1 MKTRTGDFQAEQSA
15 YLLEYDR
22 RRILNCAD
30 TFRSL
35 AAVLTGM
42 NLEEEEE
49 RERERQDREKR
60 LQQSRAREDR
70 KQYAAYLKQVAG
82 LMQAVAGTSVQLIRL
97 GGRQERQI
105 VRALAG
111 EGIWAQDLYLLRG
124 QEGRLE
130 ISVSVCTKRDTSV
143 TAAEIAGYLSV
154 LMDLRLVPE
163 KRNPYFV
170 GMEPVSLYFEE
181 EPAFCCLTA
190 AATAVKENETVSGD
204 SHSFWEEDGAIT
216 MILSDGV
223 GSGEN
228 AQQDSSRVVDLTEQ
242 ILDAGLGGRM
252 AVQLLN
258 GLIGAEGDEERMAT
272 LDVCRIDLKKGEC
285 AITKAGGASTFIKR
299 DSDVE
304 RVSLKTLPLGLWGQT
319 EEREAVRSL
328 QEGDMIVMISDGV
341 VEDWPCGDG
350 EEHLMRRIGEIRSD
364 SPVDL
369 ANHLL
374 RYAIGQC
381 RGQIRDDMTVL
392 VTGIWKNGGRRVH

>member
-143 TAAEIAGYLSV
+143 TSAEIAGYLSV

>member
-42 NLEEEEE
+42 NLDEEGQEGQKG
-49 RERERQDREKR
+49 QDREKQLR
-60 LQQSRAREDR
+60 KNRAQEER
-70 KQYAAYLKQVAG
+70 KNYAVYLRQVAG

-111 EGIWAQDLYLLRG
+111 EGIWAQDLYVLRS

-130 ISVSVCTKRDTSV
+130 ISISVCTKKDTSV

-154 LMDLRLVPE
+154 LMDVRLVPE
-163 KRNPYFV
+163 KRNPYFI

-181 EPAFCCLTA
+181 EPAYCCLTA
-190 AATAVKENETVSGD
+190 AATAVKENETISGD
-204 SHSFWEEDGAIT
+204 SHSFWEEDGAVT

-223 GSGEN
+223 GSGQE
-228 AQQDSSRVVDLTEQ
+228 AERDSSRVVDLTEQ
-242 ILDAGLGGRM
+242 ILDAGLSGRM

-258 GLIGAEGDEERMAT
+258 SLIGAEGDEERMAT

-285 AITKAGGASTFIKR
+285 AIAKAGGASTFIKR
-299 DSDVE
+299 ESGVE
-304 RVSLKTLPLGLWGQT
+304 KVSQKTLPLGFWT
-319 EEREAVRSL
+319 EAEEKEAIRSL
-328 QEGDMIVMISDGV
+328 KEGDMVIMISDGV

-350 EEHLMRRIGEIRSD
+350 EQCLMRRIGEIVSD

-374 RYAIGQC
+374 RYAIAQC
-381 RGQIRDDMTVL
+381 RGKIRDDMTIM
-392 VTGIWKNGGRRVH
+392 VTGIWKNAGLER

>member
-42 NLEEEEE
+42 NLEEEE
-49 RERERQDREKR
+49 ERERQDREKR

-304 RVSLKTLPLGLWGQT
+304 KVSLKTLPLGLWGQT

>member
-42 NLEEEEE
+42 NLEEEE
-49 RERERQDREKR
+49 ERERQDREKR

>member
-42 NLEEEEE
+42 NLEEEE
-49 RERERQDREKR
+49 ERERQDREKR

-304 RVSLKTLPLGLWGQT
+304 KVSLKTLPLGLWGQT

-350 EEHLMRRIGEIRSD
+350 EEHLMRRIGEIQSD

>member
-228 AQQDSSRVVDLTEQ
+228 ARQDSSRVVDLTEQ

-304 RVSLKTLPLGLWGQT
+304 KVSLKTLPLGLWGQT

>member
-285 AITKAGGASTFIKR
+285 AITKAGGATTFIKR
-299 DSDVE
+299 NSDVE
-304 RVSLKTLPLGLWGQT
+304 KVSLKTLPLGLWGQT

>member
-204 SHSFWEEDGAIT
+204 SHSFWEEDGTIT

>member
-304 RVSLKTLPLGLWGQT
+304 KVSLKTLPLGLWGQT

>member
-42 NLEEEEE
+42 NLEEEE
-49 RERERQDREKR
+49 ERERQDREKR

-304 RVSLKTLPLGLWGQT
+304 KVSLKTLPLGLWGQT

-392 VTGIWKNGGRRVH
+392 VTGIWKNGSRRVH

>member
-42 NLEEEEE
+42 NLEEEE
-49 RERERQDREKR
+49 ERERQDREKR

-154 LMDLRLVPE
+154 LMDMRLVPE

-304 RVSLKTLPLGLWGQT
+304 KVSLKTLPLGLWDQT